1 MSDIINMHSEGEHDP
16 EQLALIEKMN
26 NLLTEHRDLDEV
38 IDQLMENPASDQ
50 LKIQRLKKRKLILK
64 DELSRVREKIRPDI
78 IA

>member
-1 MSDIINMHSEGEHDP
+1 MSDIINMHSEEERDP
-16 EQLALIEKMN
+16 EQIALIEKMN

-38 IDQLMENPASDQ
+38 IDQLLENPASDQ